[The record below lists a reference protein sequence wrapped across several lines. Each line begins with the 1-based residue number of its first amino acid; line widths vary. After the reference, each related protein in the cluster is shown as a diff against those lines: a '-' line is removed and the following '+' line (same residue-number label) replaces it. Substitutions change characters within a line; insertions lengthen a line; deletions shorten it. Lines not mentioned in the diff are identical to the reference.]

1 MKTEWTLTELADET
15 EIPARTIR
23 YYIARGLLAGP
34 VVAGRGAVYSAQHLA
49 RLREIQK
56 LQRQGRML
64 AEIAQKEDTGEIP
77 PAQVWQQYAIAEGV
91 TVNVRGD
98 LPPWRLKRVRKAL
111 AEMMERLRE
120 ETDGNV
126 RI

>member
-1 MKTEWTLTELADET
+1 MKTEWTLSELADET
-15 EIPARTIR
+15 QIPARTIR

-34 VVAGRGAVYSAQHLA
+34 AVAGRGAVYGAQHLT

-56 LQRQGRML
+56 LQSQGRML
-64 AEIAQKEDTGEIP
+64 AEIAQRPDEEEIP
-77 PAQVWQQYAIAEGV
+77 LPQTWQQYAIADGV
-91 TVNVRGD
+91 TVNVRAD
-98 LPPWRLKRVRKAL
+98 LPPWRLKRIRKAL
-111 AEMMERLRE
+111 AEMMTRLKE